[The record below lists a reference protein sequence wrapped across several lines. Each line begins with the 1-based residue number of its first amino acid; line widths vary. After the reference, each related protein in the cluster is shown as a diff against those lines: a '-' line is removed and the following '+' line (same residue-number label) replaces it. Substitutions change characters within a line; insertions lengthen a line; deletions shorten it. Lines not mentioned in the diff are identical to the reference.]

1 MSDFITKTIATD
13 TTAPDPTKHVNY
25 VYGMVL
31 GADDFNQEYAY
42 LAGRDQW
49 LARDAIGYGTL
60 RGLQVKIENDGTNGP
75 RVAVAP
81 GTALS
86 PRGQLICVDTEQCAS
101 LNGWLAANKPA
112 GNSVKVYVTLSYRE
126 CLTDNVPIPGEP
138 CRDESLNMDA
148 SRRQDDFLLALRTQ
162 PPTQFEEDT
171 LRDFV
176 AWLRQIPLEP
186 NAAAATTLENFA
198 QAVRTAMHLNS
209 TTTPSDIVFGAPP
222 ATLKVPD
229 GAAPEYWRTALRI
242 WTTEL
247 RPRQDGLGKFVKVV
261 RRVLTDQIA
270 QAGETA
276 ITLAGFADLLRQ
288 AAHLG
293 DAQLAPGYL
302 DEQVLAKI
310 RIPADPVNPT
320 LPAQPEDF
328 WQAAFTVWSNEIL
341 PRWIAKGGECA
352 WPPDEG
358 SVLLAELTIP
368 LADGF
373 KVAGNASVVVVHETS
388 RPYVLHLRMLQEWL
402 LSDNRTLST
411 GGSTIPP
418 GTAVVPETS
427 FGQAAKV
434 GDLNEYARAN
444 HTHGTPPINGD
455 LTLEG
460 DQIRI
465 TRIRSQPVSASI
477 PNTGQV
483 LTFDGTEWVA
493 TDHIHSTPSDP
504 IPAHV
509 ANTSAH
515 DKQIIAGDVTGTLDK
530 THIALLQG
538 KSVNAPAP
546 NSGQVLTFDGT
557 QWTASTPSDPM
568 PPHVANTHAH
578 DKQLIAGDVT
588 GTLDKTHIARLQGIP
603 VADVQASEGQVL
615 KVIGSQWV
623 PTQLVAGGGDFVEH
637 PAGLPPYAIVAAGT
651 VSGRPNPRLPVYN
664 ELKLVRIRNGL
675 LLYSFNGYRLP
686 KYQGSF
692 QYMIKALAVQQP
704 DNEIER
710 EQAGDPARFDE
721 MEAIQEPLV
730 VSFRGFTDEGFVL
743 QVMLN
748 GESPGEDRLQTL
760 EIMIE
765 VSRYERVG

>member
-60 RGLQVKIENDGTNGP
+60 RGLQVKIEDDGTNGP

-81 GTALS
+81 GIALS

-222 ATLKVPD
+222 ATLKVPA

-302 DEQVLAKI
+302 DKQVLAKI

-320 LPAQPEDF
+320 LPAKPEDF

-358 SVLLAELTIP
+358 SILLAELTIP
-368 LADGF
+368 LAAGF

-477 PNTGQV
+477 PNSGQV

-493 TDHIHSTPSDP
+493 TDHIHSVPSDP
-504 IPAHV
+504 IPEHV
-509 ANTSAH
+509 ANINAH
-515 DKQIIAGDVTGTLDK
+515 DAHSIAGDVTGTLDK
-530 THIALLQG
+530 THIA
-538 KSVNAPAP
+538 K
-546 NSGQVLTFDGT
+546 
-557 QWTASTPSDPM
+557 
-568 PPHVANTHAH
+568 
-578 DKQLIAGDVT
+578 
-588 GTLDKTHIARLQGIP
+588 LQGIG
-603 VADVQASEGQVL
+603 VADVLADDGKVL
-615 KVIGSQWV
+615 TVVGNQWV
-623 PTQLVAGGGDFVEH
+623 PATPVAGGDFVEH
-637 PAGLPPYAIVAAGT
+637 PAGLPRYAIIAAGT

-675 LLYSFNGYRLP
+675 ILYSFNGYRLP

-721 MEAIQEPLV
+721 MEAIQEPIV

-765 VSRYERVG
+765 VSRYERAG